1 MRVLTVGGAGFIGS
15 HLTERLLAE
24 GHTVDVVD
32 HLGTGSLAN
41 LADARQAAGPL
52 KIHTLDA
59 GAAEFDSVV
68 AMREPDV
75 IYHLGLLPPGEP
87 AEHTAAATLASLMS
101 VLEAARRQAA
111 RRQEVVKVVVAL
123 SAVSLY
129 GDVPSKDQPIK
140 ESQAWN
146 PVGVRGVV
154 TRTIAE
160 LLAAYRE
167 HHAVEYTALA
177 LCNVYGPRQRADGG
191 VVGAFA
197 HALREDITPMVH
209 GDGRQTRDFL
219 YIDDAVDALVRA
231 ALKGSGL
238 VINVGTGVATSVR
251 DVWDMVAGPAGRAPA
266 SSPRRNDDVSRF
278 ALAPTRA
285 RIHLAWAPWT
295 DLSTGLRTLHR

>member
-41 LADARQAAGPL
+41 LAEARQVAGAL

-59 GAAEFDSVV
+59 SAAEFESVV

-87 AEHTAAATLASLMS
+87 AEHSAASTLASLMS
-101 VLEAARRQAA
+101 VLEAARHQAA
-111 RRQEVVKVVVAL
+111 RRPGEMKVVAAL

-129 GDVPSKDQPIK
+129 GDVPGKEQPIK
-140 ESQAWN
+140 ESQPWN

-177 LCNVYGPRQRADGG
+177 LSNVYGPRQRPDGG

-197 HALREDITPMVH
+197 HALKDDITPMVH

-238 VINVGTGVATSVR
+238 VINVGTGVGTSVR

-266 SSPRRNDDVSRF
+266 SSPRRSDDVSRF

-295 DLSTGLRTLHR
+295 DLATGLRTLYR